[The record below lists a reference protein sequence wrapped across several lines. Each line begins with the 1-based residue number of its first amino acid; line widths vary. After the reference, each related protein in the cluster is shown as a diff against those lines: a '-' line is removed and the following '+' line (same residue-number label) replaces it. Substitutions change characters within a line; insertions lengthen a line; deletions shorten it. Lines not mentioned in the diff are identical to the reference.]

1 MCTSSIFSTQA
12 SNLGQATTEF
22 NFLFQKLSEEFPPQ
36 DGSMVRSW
44 HCDNFVLLSN
54 FLYLRWQQFQKDR
67 NQPMGLMRDKSHR
80 SGTDSVES
88 SPLASLS
95 KEEKNNH
102 GLKGW
107 TDKWPEYLNGIIAA
121 LFIVQM
127 HHILVPS
134 LCRVLSCYY
143 GQANETI
150 DKRSMQRAHKTDRWS
165 FLKPAVSKDFLIPIA
180 WKTQGPYVLNE
191 L

>member
-1 MCTSSIFSTQA
+1 MCSSSVFSTQA

-67 NQPMGLMRDKSHR
+67 NQPMGLMRDKNHR

-88 SPLASLS
+88 SPLASLYI
-95 KEEKNNH
+95 EEKNNH
-102 GLKGW
+102 GHGVILRTAIFPSIGLKGW

-127 HHILVPS
+127 HYILGPS

-143 GQANETI
+143 GQANGTI
-150 DKRSMQRAHKTDRWS
+150 DKRSNVGLMCRHS
-165 FLKPAVSKDFLIPIA
+165 
-180 WKTQGPYVLNE
+180 
-191 L
+191 